1 MAKGKD
7 QESGVGQAVDDW
19 ERSSTGSPAGR
30 EIQKAKI
37 RALVTK
43 AWDHLTLIVGEET
56 DQRIATE
63 ALVLVGQALVEALL
77 YTRDF
82 A

>member
-1 MAKGKD
+1 MMKEKKTGKLD
-7 QESGVGQAVDDW
+7 QEIVEQDW

-37 RALVTK
+37 RALVTR
-43 AWDHLTLIVGEET
+43 AMELADNLGDHPSKVH
-56 DQRIATE
+56 
-63 ALVLVGQALVEALL
+63 ALLAQALVEALL